1 MMLSAFLQQRGF
13 WRISVLLYAV
23 LLAGLL
29 LMPQPLIEAV
39 TTESFRGNSRL
50 IHFVLFV
57 PFGGGIALLWGRQ
70 VFPLARAIWAT
81 LIATLYGVV
90 LEGLQALLPTLQR
103 SFSWRDILANALGAG
118 VGALTL
124 TLLLHVSRHAFSGSD
139 GRRPPHPALMR

>member
-1 MMLSAFLQQRGF
+1 MMLSVFLQQRGF

-23 LLAGLL
+23 VLAGLL
-29 LMPQPLIEAV
+29 LMPQPLVESV
-39 TTESFRGNSRL
+39 TTESFRGSSRL

-70 VFPLARAIWAT
+70 ASHLARALRAT
-81 LIATLYGVV
+81 LIATLYGAA
-90 LEGLQALLPTLQR
+90 LELLQALLAALQR
-103 SFSWRDILANALGAG
+103 SFSWRDILANGLGAG